1 MEVPIIVYDLNISP
15 IILKHAINKH
25 NFHYKKTSQDS

>member
-15 IILKHAINKH
+15 IILKHAINEH
-25 NFHYKKTSQDS
+25 NFHYEETFQDS